1 MTYLINRKRFILDN
15 IEALLKA
22 GLSPANI
29 EASLSTQSLA
39 ELQLLLDHSCS
50 SAIESLRAFRYQVP
64 SVDFQRLCQQNY
76 SDLFRL
82 QDHVAAWQQD
92 PIWDALPL
100 DAKAFYAAL
109 NKMLQ
114 AVQIFLE
121 STGIHGMAAEELL
134 PAYYLEKQ
142 LSAMAKNINLLRSRF
157 LSAAA
162 DPVLQDLLVAHF
174 HFYCTRQQVR
184 QQELWYMEQLME
196 AMLAGLSTSKA
207 ADNELFLMHEL
218 VKWNFNSP
226 EGYGYCRDKLMAALG
241 ETSSS
246 KGQLQ
251 ELIWQQKGLKQL
263 LCVPG
268 LALYQDYPSLK
279 ELLLELLSTEIAY
292 QEKTV
297 AESVLTAAAN
307 TELLSG
313 SQGYAPGQQ
322 GHSKWQKGK
331 LKPQG
336 DAHQQL
342 PESDKFQLQLN
353 QRVLAI
359 WTQVLMSMQILK
371 VGIKGQRRFTQF
383 LADHFT
389 TAGMETI
396 QPESFHRR
404 YKEKHSGSCEILI
417 TILEQMIMIIRYE
430 YIGINIPIK
439 K

>member
-1 MTYLINRKRFILDN
+1 MAYLINRKRFILDN

-22 GLSPANI
+22 ALSPANI
-29 EASLSTQSLA
+29 EASFSTQSLA
-39 ELQLLLDHSCS
+39 ELQLLLDNSGNT
-50 SAIESLRAFRYQVP
+50 AIESLRAFRYQVP
-64 SVDFQRLCQQNY
+64 PVDFQRLCQQNY

-92 PIWDALPL
+92 SLWDTLSL

-109 NKMLQ
+109 DKMLHG
-114 AVQIFLE
+114 VQIFLE
-121 STGIHGMAAEELL
+121 STGIRGMAAEELL
-134 PAYYLEKQ
+134 PACYLEKQ
-142 LSAMAKNINLLRSRF
+142 LSAMTKNINLLRSRF

-162 DPVLQDLLVAHF
+162 DPALQDLLVAHF
-174 HFYCTRQQVR
+174 QSFCTRREVR
-184 QQELWYMEQLME
+184 QQELWYMEELME
-196 AMLAGLSTSKA
+196 AILAGLSTSKA
-207 ADNELFLMHEL
+207 EDNELFLMHEL

-226 EGYGYCRDKLMAALG
+226 EGYGYCRDKLMAAFG
-241 ETSSS
+241 EISGS

-268 LALYQDYPSLK
+268 MALNHDYPSLK

-292 QEKTV
+292 QETTV

-307 TELLSG
+307 SELLSG
-313 SQGYAPGQQ
+313 TQGNIAAYS
-322 GHSKWQKGK
+322 HSKWQKGK

-342 PESDKFQLQLN
+342 PGSDKFQLQLN

-417 TILEQMIMIIRYE
+417 TILEQMIMTIRYE

>member
-22 GLSPANI
+22 ALSPANI
-29 EASLSTQSLA
+29 EASLSTKSLA
-39 ELQLLLDHSCS
+39 ELQLLLDNSGS
-50 SAIESLRAFRYQVP
+50 TAIESLRAFRYQVP
-64 SVDFQRLCQQNY
+64 PVDFQRLCQQNY

-92 PIWDALPL
+92 PLWDTLSL

-109 NKMLQ
+109 EKMLH
-114 AVQIFLE
+114 AVRIFLE
-121 STGIHGMAAEELL
+121 STGIRGLAAEELL
-134 PAYYLEKQ
+134 PAFYLEKQ
-142 LSAMAKNINLLRSRF
+142 LSALAKNINLLRSRF

-174 HFYCTRQQVR
+174 QSFCTRREVR

-196 AMLAGLSTSKA
+196 AMLAGLSISKA
-207 ADNELFLMHEL
+207 EDNEFFLMQEL

-226 EGYGYCRDKLMAALG
+226 EGYGYCRDKLMAAFG
-241 ETSSS
+241 EISGS

-268 LALYQDYPSLK
+268 MALNYNYPSLK
-279 ELLLELLSTEIAY
+279 ELLLELLNTEITY
-292 QEKTV
+292 QERTV

-307 TELLSG
+307 SELLSG
-313 SQGYAPGQQ
+313 SQGNVQGQ
-322 GHSKWQKGK
+322 G
-331 LKPQG
+331 G
-336 DAHQQL
+336 DAHQRF
-342 PESDKFQLQLN
+342 PEPEKFQLQLN